1 LPRAESKTVPGGRL
15 QTTVPVVPDAPI
27 GHFHLVVF
35 GGKHGYLANTRDLCG
50 HTPLVKVAYTGQ
62 NGKTRS
68 ESLKVKEPCG
78 KSNARR
84 KRHQR

>member
-35 GGKHGYLANTRDLCG
+35 GGKHGYLANTRDLCK
-50 HTPLVKVAYTGQ
+50 HAPLLTVEYTGQ
-62 NGKTRS
+62 NGKASS

-78 KSNARR
+78 TSTARR
-84 KRHQR
+84 KRHDR